1 MSEYERVTIYPERYT
16 NLLLTQ
22 TWEMKGCYPTRE
34 VIYDRVNKFVDH
46 CYKLGIPNP
55 YSEMEIYDADV
66 RWKKLHKNAVPP
78 LIDFRNTGALINDL
92 GKATRI
98 VRVKQGIKDTI
109 DFSF

>member
-1 MSEYERVTIYPERYT
+1 
-16 NLLLTQ
+16 
-22 TWEMKGCYPTRE
+22 
-34 VIYDRVNKFVDH
+34 
-46 CYKLGIPNP
+46 
-55 YSEMEIYDADV
+55 MEIYDADV